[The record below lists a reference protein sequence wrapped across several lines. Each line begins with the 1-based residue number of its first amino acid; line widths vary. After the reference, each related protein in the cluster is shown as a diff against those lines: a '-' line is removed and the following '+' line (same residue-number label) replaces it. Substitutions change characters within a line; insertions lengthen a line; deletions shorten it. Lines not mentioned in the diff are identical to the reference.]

1 MFYFKDYIYI
11 YSDMLVV
18 LWSSSR
24 FVVESSMFLFCI
36 DGNGRP
42 QTAVPEAVKMY
53 DRQMAEGG
61 EDEGQRKPSKIFK
74 YRSENALN
82 RKGKRKKEL
91 NL

>member
-1 MFYFKDYIYI
+1 MFYFKDYI

-24 FVVESSMFLFCI
+24 FVVESSMFLFCL

-61 EDEGQRKPSKIFK
+61 EDEDRENPVRYTNIGQRMLRIE
-74 YRSENALN
+74 RARE
-82 RKGKRKKEL
+82 KK
-91 NL
+91 N